1 MGFLGDIFR
10 TLVVIA
16 ISCYKSEAGSPKKKD
31 TLKQFHIT
39 FRLCASSFI
48 FNRDLYQKYGYK
60 DDEYMF
66 VGQSRYNPQV
76 FGWAGHKEGGGH
88 FTTEEMLRETNVPWR
103 DLIKSIAYGVT
114 VIQGDD
120 INWPLIPLYQGC
132 VTFDPNKYF
141 QYDHTS
147 DSELFFTFAS
157 DMDYEIS
164 VYIEDTARPSSRMI
178 KTKAKAQLG
187 SDIRFGEVI
196 GHQEVKKYL
205 LSFSLTS
212 RNSSWSGMKDSEF
225 EDHEECERVRI
236 RERLDEAG
244 LSAVKPFWAAEE
256 DNLADTS
263 QSTKIDKKHIL
274 DLWSI
279 FDGSWESGCLPGCVT
294 TSTRVTRLAE
304 YRTIGKHEYSTLIF
318 TFDKDFQY
326 TNFVE

>member
-48 FNRDLYQKYGYK
+48 FNRDLYHKYGYK

-76 FGWAGHKEGGGH
+76 FGWAGHKEGGGD
-88 FTTEEMLRETNVPWR
+88 F
-103 DLIKSIAYGVT
+103 
-114 VIQGDD
+114 
-120 INWPLIPLYQGC
+120 NWPLIPLYQGC
-132 VTFDPNKYF
+132 VTFDPNIYF

-157 DMDYEIS
+157 DMGYDIS
-164 VYIEDTARPSSRMI
+164 VYIEDPARPSSRMI

-212 RNSSWSGMKDSEF
+212 
-225 EDHEECERVRI
+225 
-236 RERLDEAG
+236 
-244 LSAVKPFWAAEE
+244 
-256 DNLADTS
+256 
-263 QSTKIDKKHIL
+263 
-274 DLWSI
+274 
-279 FDGSWESGCLPGCVT
+279 
-294 TSTRVTRLAE
+294 
-304 YRTIGKHEYSTLIF
+304 
-318 TFDKDFQY
+318 
-326 TNFVE
+326 